1 MVWDRHERVIVY
13 VGRWFSAVLGVGGM
27 RRVPILLICA
37 AAVAAIVSSASAQR
51 FSPIRVEQTRPGG
64 QPGAPRELAGGSER
78 YMLAP
83 AQPTPRK
90 SKRVKRR

>member
-1 MVWDRHERVIVY
+1 MAKGGNERVIVY
-13 VGRWFSAVLGVGGM
+13 VGGRFSAVRDM
-27 RRVPILLICA
+27 RCVPILLICA

-64 QPGAPRELAGGSER
+64 PPGAPRDFAGGSER